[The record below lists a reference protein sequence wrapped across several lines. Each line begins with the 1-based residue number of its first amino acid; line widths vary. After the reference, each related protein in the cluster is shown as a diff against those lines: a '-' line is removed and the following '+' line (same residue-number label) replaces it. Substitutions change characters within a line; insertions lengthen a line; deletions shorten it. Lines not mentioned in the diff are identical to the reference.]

1 MAMISCTKIERE
13 EIGLLSEWMASESAR
28 EFLAC
33 DMQMSLAGQ
42 FRWIGER
49 KGDPFTTHWI
59 VRRDETPIGVL
70 AIVDINLENKR
81 CGWSYYMHDP
91 ADDTDELSALLE
103 RSIYHHVFMELGL
116 NKVTFTAFT
125 ENHCAIGRRSES
137 GCVQEGVLVDHVL
150 LGGKYYDVSLQ
161 CMTAKMW
168 RRACPDGNC
177 EFIKLR

>member
-1 MAMISCTKIERE
+1 MGR
-13 EIGLLSEWMASESAR
+13 
-28 EFLAC
+28 
-33 DMQMSLAGQ
+33 
-42 FRWIGER
+42 
-49 KGDPFTTHWI
+49 GDN
-59 VRRDETPIGVL
+59 TPIGVL

-81 CGWSYYMHDP
+81 CGWSYYVHDP

-103 RSIYHHVFMELGL
+103 RSIYHHVFMELGF

-125 ENHCAIGRRSES
+125 ENHCAVGRRSEN